1 MSKKNARKRIDN
13 NLLQLAAGIKVSAEL
28 GTGGSDLSN
37 YGTIAY
43 SNNYAL
49 MTLNRIILTYL
60 YTGNGIFQTAIQLP
74 VQDAIS
80 KGVEIESDELDNEDI
95 DEVLDFWEEHG
106 IWDTILDAATW
117 SRLYGGGAVLINT
130 PQDPESPLSTQALA
144 NQPIEFYDVD
154 RWQLDNAG
162 VSGSDHYYPNE
173 DVEREHYFL
182 HGEKI
187 HRSRMMV
194 INGKKAPSYVRRQ
207 LRGWGMSEGERMI
220 RDLNN
225 YLKTQDVLYE
235 ILDESKIDVYHIQ
248 GLANKLLTT
257 GGTTKIQNRIQAANE
272 IKNYVNALVLDAE
285 EEFEQKETSFTGL
298 AETMRENRI
307 GVASALRMPLTKLFG
322 LSASG
327 FNTGESDLE
336 NYIEMVE
343 SDVRARLRPVVRNML
358 KLTMIHLFGYEPTFR
373 FSWPSLRVLSA
384 EQEQQVKDSQ
394 LTRAITL
401 YDRGLLDSREVGE
414 MLAKDGVISIRTKA
428 EQGILEPQPEPPT
441 PSSTQEDIAPQQEGR
456 EIRVRRSDEA
466 QQAE

>member
-1 MSKKNARKRIDN
+1 MSKKDARKRIDN

-37 YGTIAY
+37 YGTIAHA
-43 SNNYAL
+43 NNYAL

-80 KGVEIESDELDNEDI
+80 KGIEIESDELDNFDV
-95 DEVLDFWEEHG
+95 DVVLDYWEEHG
-106 IWDTILDAATW
+106 IWETILDAATW
-117 SRLYGGGAVLINT
+117 SRLYGGGAVLVNT
-130 PQDPESPLSTQALA
+130 AQDPESKLTLKGLDNS
-144 NQPIEFYDVD
+144 PIEFYDVD

-162 VSGSDHYYPNE
+162 ISGSDYFYPNE
-173 DVEREHYFL
+173 EVEREYYYL

-194 INGKKAPSYVRRQ
+194 LNGKKAPSYVRRQ

-235 ILDESKIDVYHIQ
+235 ILDESKIDVYHIK

-257 GGTTKIQNRIQAANE
+257 GGTTKIQNRVQAANE

-285 EEFEQKETSFTGL
+285 EQYEQKQASFTGL
-298 AETMRENRI
+298 AETMQQNRI
-307 GVASALRMPLTKLFG
+307 GVASALRMPMTKLFG

-343 SDVRARLRPVVRNML
+343 SDVRARLRPMVRNML
-358 KLTMIHLFGYEPTFR
+358 RITMAHLFGYEPTFR
-373 FSWPSLRVLSA
+373 FTWPSLRVLSA
-384 EQEQQVKDSQ
+384 EQEQQVKDAQ
-394 LTRAITL
+394 ANRILAF
-401 YDRGLLDSREVGE
+401 YDRGLIDSGEVGE
-414 MLAKDGVISIRTKA
+414 MAAKDGVFTIETKA
-428 EQGILEPQPEPPT
+428 ERGILPPQPEAPNGPDSVE
-441 PSSTQEDIAPQQEGR
+441 PIGGGDIT
-456 EIRVRRSDEA
+456 VRRSPKADK
-466 QQAE
+466 AE